1 MKKLLGILLI
11 ASAVFVICFDVRSPD
26 GVGND
31 TWISSLMCFAIG
43 GLLLFLSKGKKNK
56 RGVSSN
62 WDLSDLADA
71 VEDKRATIPPE
82 LKSVL
87 KDIYATLSDIDDDI
101 SAGNLDSATDTIG
114 DIQYN
119 FERTLFPKGPTEKQ
133 ATALSRRRRK
143 SKPKATPN
151 GHS

>member
-1 MKKLLGILLI
+1 M
-11 ASAVFVICFDVRSPD
+11 
-26 GVGND
+26 
-31 TWISSLMCFAIG
+31 
-43 GLLLFLSKGKKNK
+43 SKGKKNK

-119 FERTLFPKGPTEKQ
+119 IERTLFPKGPTEKQ

>member
-1 MKKLLGILLI
+1 MKKLFGILLI
-11 ASAVFVICFDVRSPD
+11 TSAALTLCFDSRSPD
-26 GVGND
+26 GIGSD
-31 TWISSLMCFAIG
+31 TWISSVLCLAIG
-43 GLLLFLSKGKKNK
+43 GAVLFMSKGKKNK

-119 FERTLFPKGPTEKQ
+119 IERTLFPKGPTEKQ

>member
-43 GLLLFLSKGKKNK
+43 GLLLFLSKGKKK
-56 RGVSSN
+56 GCSLN
-62 WDLSDLADA
+62 WDLDDLAYA

-119 FERTLFPKGPTEKQ
+119 IERTLFPKGPTEKQ